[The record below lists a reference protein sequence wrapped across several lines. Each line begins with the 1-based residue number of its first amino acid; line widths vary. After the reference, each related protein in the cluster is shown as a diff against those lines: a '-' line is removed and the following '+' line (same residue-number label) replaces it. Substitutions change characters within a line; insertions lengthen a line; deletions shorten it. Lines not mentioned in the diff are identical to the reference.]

1 MAKPI
6 SQLIPDFREALGK
19 GLEEAAEN
27 IVDGLIEE
35 GPYWDGVFAA
45 SWAVKKGKRSIPAY
59 NADMRSATRSSSART
74 KPSGTAR
81 KALIPFIPDNEN
93 LEGYTIGN
101 MTRYRGYAMD
111 LLPTNF
117 GRQGGRAENAT
128 AIPDWFIKYY
138 QGEGMKKRYDEAMTN
153 VFKKY

>member
-6 SQLIPDFREALGK
+6 SQLIPDFTEALKEGIQ
-19 GLEEAAEN
+19 EAAEN
-27 IVDGLIEE
+27 VVVGLIEE

-45 SWAVKKGKRSIPAY
+45 SWSVRKGKSSIPTYGLNVRGAK
-59 NADMRSATRSSSART
+59 RSATART
-74 KPSGTAR
+74 KPQGRAIKS
-81 KALIPFIPDNEN
+81 LLPPIPSNKK

-128 AIPDWFIKYY
+128 AMPDWFLTYY
-138 QGEGMKKRYDEAMTN
+138 QGEGMKKKYEEAMTN